1 MLPSNIKF
9 STQEPLGLKL
19 EWVFPVPRVSV
30 DAPDVDEEPHLC
42 SLLVPIIESSSCD
55 AFSMVSG
62 WFISSASAHS
72 TVMADVSVPAAN
84 MSSAPTSTSSPALA
98 LCESR
103 ARKRLIS
110 SRLTGSRSRARRE
123 QTRSPV
129 SHMLSNPQQLMW
141 GDRRRNTRESLG
153 TLWPF
158 QPTKPPHKAQ
168 NQAIFASR
176 VRACLR
182 GCEVLGEV
190 SGPGDGDGR

>member
-9 STQEPLGLKL
+9 STQKPLGLKL
-19 EWVFPVPRVSV
+19 EWIFPVPRVSV
-30 DAPDVDEEPHLC
+30 DAPDVDEEPRLC

-72 TVMADVSVPAAN
+72 TVMADVSVPAAK
-84 MSSAPTSTSSPALA
+84 MSSAPTSTCSPALA

-110 SRLTGSRSRARRE
+110 SRLTGSRS
-123 QTRSPV
+123 
-129 SHMLSNPQQLMW
+129 NPQQLIW

-168 NQAIFASR
+168 SQAIFASR
-176 VRACLR
+176 VRAYSR